1 MTKFSQNSTFIADC
15 PNDGVVPML
24 AIKFSIRGGLTPR
37 STEMN
42 KCLKLELA
50 NEALSVWEWGI

>member
-1 MTKFSQNSTFIADC
+1 MF
-15 PNDGVVPML
+15 

-37 STEMN
+37 STEM
-42 KCLKLELA
+42 KTCLKLELA